1 MSGVHLCGML
11 DYMTPEE
18 EARHLAAAESEL
30 RREFPN
36 VPAYAVHEALEIEH
50 KAFDRARIRDYV
62 PLLVARTARH
72 RLRHHIVS

>member
-1 MSGVHLCGML
+1 MSGVHVCGIVAA
-11 DYMTPEE
+11 MTPEE

-50 KAFDRARIRDYV
+50 KAFDRAPVRDYV

-72 RLRHHIVS
+72 RLRHHIVA